1 MRGTSVFCP
10 RVSSRTAPAV
20 IGRSPPAS
28 FAGFTLLELLVVLL
42 LVALAAGMV
51 APAALRGL
59 AAAQERAVAAD
70 LEALLAGLPAQAFRR
85 GEALRLDAAALR
97 ERLPDLPADWRLELD
112 GPALAY
118 GPTGVALPARV
129 SLHAPARAPL
139 RWQIASPT
147 GDVRRLP

>member
-1 MRGTSVFCP
+1 MRGILVFCP
-10 RVSSRTAPAV
+10 SVSSSTAPAV

-59 AAAQERAVAAD
+59 TAAQERAVAAD
-70 LEALLAGLPAQAFRR
+70 LEALLAGLPAHAFRR

-97 ERLPDLPADWRLELD
+97 ERLPELPADWRLETE
-112 GPALAY
+112 PALAY

-139 RWQIASPT
+139 RWQIDSPT